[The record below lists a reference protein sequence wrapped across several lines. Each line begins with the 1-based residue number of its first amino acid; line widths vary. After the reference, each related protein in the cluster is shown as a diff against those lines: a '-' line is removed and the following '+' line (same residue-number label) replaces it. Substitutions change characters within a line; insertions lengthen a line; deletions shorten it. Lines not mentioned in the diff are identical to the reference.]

1 KVVAVASNECN
12 PMKVGDGWGMAI
24 LSARFWTAAV
34 PCRSYGA
41 CDLLPVSFHTYA
53 APLALGAECGRS
65 RARSAAPDQKAL
77 IEPQAELP
85 VHALRTETV
94 RAPGTPRTLFR
105 CQRFSGPTWRLTTS
119 PVAPVLV
126 PNPGQSSV

>member
-1 KVVAVASNECN
+1 MAPNECN
-12 PMKVGDGWGMAI
+12 PMKVGSGWGMAI
-24 LSARFWTAAV
+24 LSARFWTAAGF
-34 PCRSYGA
+34 CRSYGA
-41 CDLLPVSFHTYA
+41 CDLLRVSFHTYA

-105 CQRFSGPTWRLTTS
+105 CQWFPGASWRLTTL

-126 PNPGQSSV
+126 SNQGRSSV